1 MLTDS
6 SAVVSNKYDESIALN
21 SPSGSVEAEMV
32 IKYIWE
38 AGMQGVN
45 ATDVDIRY
53 KKLLDAVIKTVI
65 EEFDGLSEDKHWYD
79 TLISKKF
86 HLVTLACLP
95 GVVVVFIRLFFH
107 SSENNSFYGPLP
119 TWIYVIRMA
128 DMEVIAVVS

>member
-86 HLVTLACLP
+86 HI
-95 GVVVVFIRLFFH
+95 VVFIRFFF
-107 SSENNSFYGPLP
+107 NSTKTHFFYRPLP
-119 TWIYVIRMA
+119 TWIYAITVA
-128 DMEVIAVVS
+128 DMEVIAMNS

>member
-1 MLTDS
+1 
-6 SAVVSNKYDESIALN
+6 
-21 SPSGSVEAEMV
+21 
-32 IKYIWE
+32 
-38 AGMQGVN
+38 MQGVN

-119 TWIYVIRMA
+119 T
-128 DMEVIAVVS
+128 